1 MAARGSNFAQLAAG
15 LALLLA
21 GLTGTAALIAITY
34 GESATS
40 QAWALRLGLT
50 LSLLLSA
57 VAQTMVLLGA
67 WLLWRY
73 NRRAR

>member
-1 MAARGSNFAQLAAG
+1 MAARGSNLAQLALG

-40 QAWALRLGLT
+40 QAWLFGWA
-50 LSLLLSA
+50 
-57 VAQTMVLLGA
+57 
-67 WLLWRY
+67 
-73 NRRAR
+73 